1 MSENKIKTV
10 FDPIRQKEVP
20 LTPEERVRQ
29 AFVHFL
35 IHSLGY
41 PSSRLANEYCITMG
55 KVQRRCDTVV
65 FSPALKPLMVIEYK
79 APQVPISQEVID
91 QAFRY
96 NSVLKVP
103 YILLTNG
110 TQSVLYKVGYDGEKT
125 TILRHIPTFSE
136 LENTQMRNNE

>member
-1 MSENKIKTV
+1 MSENKNSTI

-29 AFVHFL
+29 AFVHYL

-41 PSSRLANEYCITMG
+41 PSSRIANEYCITVG

-65 FSPALKPLMVIEYK
+65 FSSCLTPLMVIEYK
-79 APQVPISQEVID
+79 APSVSLSQEVVD

-110 TQSVLYKVGYDGEKT
+110 SHSIIYRVGYDGEQT

-136 LENTQMRNNE
+136 LENT